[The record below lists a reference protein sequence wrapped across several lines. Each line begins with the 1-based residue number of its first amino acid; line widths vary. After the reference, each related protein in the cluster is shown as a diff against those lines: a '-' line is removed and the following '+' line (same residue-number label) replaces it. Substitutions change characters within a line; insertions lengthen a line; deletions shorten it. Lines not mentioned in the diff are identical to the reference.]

1 MKKTFALIITL
12 ILILAIPFS
21 AYASVEHIILNP
33 AENGSVTCEEFE
45 AADAETALLFT
56 CTPDNGYE
64 LDFISVTES
73 NGPFEHLLFFITPDM
88 LSGNTYVYT
97 SDSSYDTITVTSVF
111 KKGTTLI
118 IMGDYNGDVSVLV
131 DDALAVL
138 RMAARMSEVTKLDIC
153 DMDFDGEITVSDAL
167 AVLRIAAKL
176 K

>member
-21 AYASVEHIILNP
+21 AYASVERIILNP

-118 IMGDYNGDVSVLV
+118 MGDYNGDGSVLV

>member
-21 AYASVEHIILNP
+21 AYASVERIILNP

-118 IMGDYNGDVSVLV
+118 MGDYNGDGVILV

>member
-21 AYASVEHIILNP
+21 AYASVERIILNP

-45 AADAETALLFT
+45 VADAETALLFT

-118 IMGDYNGDVSVLV
+118 MGDYNGDGSVLV